1 MEFPMEYIIKIKSG
15 GSLAADSRRSL
26 LENLALGGEELHA
39 PCGGN
44 GTCRRCKVLVSGPC
58 RDMEGKLRE
67 YSGEEVLACRV
78 YPAGELLVE
87 TGSTGGEQVRTD
99 AVDIPPLGAGLGLAV
114 DIGTTTVAAYLY
126 DLSDGKCIA
135 RRGAMNAQRSFGSDV
150 ISRIG
155 YASRPEG
162 LEALS
167 KAVRA
172 QIAAMAK
179 EMCGDL
185 KKISYVS
192 LAGNTVMEHLVCGLS
207 PESIGVAPFRPQ
219 SLFGEEYPGEKILP
233 GFDCPVYICPAVAG
247 YVGGDITAGLLAC
260 GADRAEETLL
270 FIDIGTNGEMALGDK
285 NGYISCATAAG
296 PAFEG
301 AEIECGSPART
312 GAINQVEKD
321 LSFTVMGGGEP
332 ESICGSGLID
342 AAAALLYNEELDETG
357 RLEEEKYFFS
367 EKVFLSGMDIRQV
380 QLAKAAVRAG
390 IETLLDKTGKSYG
403 DISRVLIA
411 GGFGAYMRMESA
423 CAIGLLPP
431 PLLDRISHVG
441 NSAGKGAALCLH
453 PDMRER
459 LTALWKKCG
468 YLELSSSADFNDNYI
483 EAMMFEEWEDV
494 LCD

>member
-1 MEFPMEYIIKIKSG
+1 MEYRISIKNAGIISA
-15 GSLAADSRRSL
+15 SDRRSL
-26 LENLALGGEELHA
+26 LENLALGGEQLHA

-44 GTCRRCKVLVSGPC
+44 GTCRRCKVRVSGLC
-58 RDMEGKLRE
+58 RDMEGNVRL
-67 YSGEEVLACRV
+67 YADEEVLACRV
-78 YPAGELLVE
+78 YPAGELTVE

-99 AVDIPPLGAGLGLAV
+99 AIDIPPVGEGLGLAV

-126 DLSDGKCIA
+126 DLKSGKCIA
-135 RRGAMNAQRSFGSDV
+135 QRGAMNAQRSFGSDV

-162 LEALS
+162 LEALTG
-167 KAVRA
+167 AIRG
-172 QIAAMAK
+172 QIAALAK

-185 KKISYVS
+185 SKISYVS
-192 LAGNTVMEHLVCGLS
+192 LAGNTVMEHLLAGLS
-207 PESIGVAPFRPQ
+207 PESIGVAPFRPL
-219 SLFGEEYPGEKILP
+219 SLFGEEFSAEEILP
-233 GFDCPVYICPAVAG
+233 GFDCPVYICPSVAG

-260 GADRAEETLL
+260 GADKAEQTLL

-301 AEIECGSPART
+301 AEIECGSPARS
-312 GAINQVEKD
+312 GAINQVETD
-321 LSFTVMGGGEP
+321 LSFAVMGGGQA

-342 AAAALLYNEELDETG
+342 AVAALLYQEELDETG
-357 RLEEEKYFFS
+357 RLEQEKYFFS
-367 EKVFLSGMDIRQV
+367 EKVYLSGVDIRQL

-390 IETLLDKTGKSYG
+390 IETLLDKTGKSYE

-411 GGFGAYMRMESA
+411 GGFGAYMRIKSA

-431 PLLDRISHVG
+431 ALADRISHVG

-453 PDMRER
+453 PEMRER
-459 LTALWKKCG
+459 LAALWKSCG